1 MGGDKTDK
9 HVLLKIIQLY
19 FLNASNYNIILE
31 RKVFENVMLNFP
43 KS

>member
-1 MGGDKTDK
+1 MGGNKTDK

-19 FLNASNYNIILE
+19 FLNALNYNIILE